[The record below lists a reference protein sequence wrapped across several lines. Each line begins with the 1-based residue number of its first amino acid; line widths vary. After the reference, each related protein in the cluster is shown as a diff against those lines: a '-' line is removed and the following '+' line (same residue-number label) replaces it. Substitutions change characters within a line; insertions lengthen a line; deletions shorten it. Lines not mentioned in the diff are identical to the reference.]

1 MTGVQ
6 EPNPSKLLENGTSLN
21 IHGSGIDYGSEQGEP
36 EARAGRQAIGRVVA
50 LELVLRLDQC
60 MYEP

>member
-36 EARAGRQAIGRVVA
+36 EARAGR
-50 LELVLRLDQC
+50 
-60 MYEP
+60 